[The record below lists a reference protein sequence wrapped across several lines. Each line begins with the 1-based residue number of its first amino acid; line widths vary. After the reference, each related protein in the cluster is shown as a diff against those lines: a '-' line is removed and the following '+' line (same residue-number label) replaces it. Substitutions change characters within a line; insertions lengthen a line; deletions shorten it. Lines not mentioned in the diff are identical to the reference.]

1 MDSSKARDKD
11 SKIAFL
17 RKLISHV
24 ESILE
29 ITIDLNPLKVI
40 AGLEAEK
47 TRYFFQLFVLAA
59 NRGAAIAS
67 EQDMTAHAKHSMDDD
82 RVTGFEAKER
92 DMAMNHGND
101 AKLADVSEANLKR
114 GVNLESDQDAAKSQ
128 GDNEEVLHG
137 NEANDSMKME
147 SKETKSRPGFDNI
160 DDQEA
165 TIIKQS
171 DAEIP
176 LVEGDDVAPKD
187 KIISKPEAQHQQ
199 SISHLFFGSDESK
212 SEEIE
217 NEPALVSAR
226 PKTAR
231 RRPSTVRDSE
241 EGDSINAAIHRARPF
256 VMQTTEV
263 LECSESES
271 DDEE

>member
-24 ESILE
+24 ERILDL
-29 ITIDLNPLKVI
+29 TIDLEPLKVI

-59 NRGAAIAS
+59 NRGIAS
-67 EQDMTAHAKHSMDDD
+67 QQDMTAPAKESMDDD
-82 RVTGFEAKER
+82 RVIGFEAKER

-101 AKLADVSEANLKR
+101 AKVADVSEANLK
-114 GVNLESDQDAAKSQ
+114 GDGNLEVDQDAAKNQ
-128 GDNEEVLHG
+128 GDNEEVIHG
-137 NEANDSMKME
+137 NEANDNMEIE
-147 SKETKSRPGFDNI
+147 SKETKSSPGLDSI

-165 TIIKQS
+165 TIIEQS
-171 DAEIP
+171 DAKIP

-187 KIISKPEAQHQQ
+187 ETISKPEAQHQQ

-212 SEEIE
+212 SQDIAKES
-217 NEPALVSAR
+217 ALVSAR

-231 RRPSTVRDSE
+231 RRPSSVRDSE

-256 VMQTTEV
+256 VMQITKV
-263 LECSESES
+263 LESSESES